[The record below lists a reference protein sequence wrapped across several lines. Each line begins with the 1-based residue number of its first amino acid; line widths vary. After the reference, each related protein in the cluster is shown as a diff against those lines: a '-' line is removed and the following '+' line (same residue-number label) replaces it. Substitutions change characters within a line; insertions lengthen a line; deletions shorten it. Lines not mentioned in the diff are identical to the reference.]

1 MCYQFPSID
10 FGRERSWRSDA
21 EDNESESARIFKEQ
35 RVNRLWTALGCV
47 LWLVGCSASAPPD
60 RPFTPGTAA
69 VGGPSTPVAGTTGTG
84 AGGLGSAISNPGGPL
99 GPVAGTTVTM
109 VPPPPPVDPSA
120 APYKQD
126 DTAMGGLDA
135 ATVGKLKAGT
145 GACNVQITF
154 PYENTVFPGGL
165 IPPTIMWTG
174 AGEAAYVRFAYEMSD
189 KVEYEFAAKVS
200 GSPQLQIPRTAWNE
214 ITRRTNNLGLTVT
227 LKVMNGATVSSCPLH
242 WKIAAGNMIGAVYYN
257 TYQAPPPGVANN
269 GAIMRQSLGASAEI
283 YKQFTGQLNPI
294 PGTGPCYSCH
304 SVSFNGTTMV
314 SSVHDYSLQT
324 FHVEKFD
331 VKAATQ
337 PTATGMLN
345 NANFGALT
353 PDGKRI
359 LAMGNP
365 QCTAGSDSFPR
376 RPNNFPLV
384 EGAAVARMLDT
395 QSGMDTQAKGLV
407 KENYMWM
414 PQFSPDGKKVVFNH
428 AKPDG
433 MGGSDRRELAIM
445 DYDAASNTFSN
456 LKVIVT
462 ASKLPGAAAPT
473 AAYMPA
479 PALAGVLSCGAD
491 MCSAD
496 GMQGS
501 CTSGLPGIPGL
512 PGDVAALPTGSCTGP
527 CYPGWPFF
535 TPDNNA
541 VIFSMTSEPDFAQAF
556 PGRDQPALSELWY
569 VDLATLQV
577 VRLENA
583 NKGLKDVD
591 KLNNY
596 YPTVMPVA
604 VGGYFWVFWTAVRD
618 YGSKVQGR
626 TGGSMAAA
634 DEAIKKRIWAA
645 AISARKQSA
654 EFKDTTLTDPS
665 YPGFYL
671 DGQSESGNVRA
682 FAALNPC
689 LQNGASCASGLDC
702 CCGYCVQ
709 AAGAS
714 MGTCT
719 CEVPKC
725 AKINEKC
732 KMDSDCCPPERPTD
746 PVPTCIGGYCGFVVL
761 N

>member
-1 MCYQFPSID
+1 MNRPAAA
-10 FGRERSWRSDA
+10 GGA
-21 EDNESESARIFKEQ
+21 TAPTAGSA
-35 RVNRLWTALGCV
+35 G
-47 LWLVGCSASAPPD
+47 SA
-60 RPFTPGTAA
+60 
-69 VGGPSTPVAGTTGTG
+69 
-84 AGGLGSAISNPGGPL
+84 GLGSISNPGGGTL
-99 GPVAGTTVTM
+99 VAAGTSATM
-109 VPPPPPVDPSA
+109 VPPPPPADPSA
-120 APYKQD
+120 APYKKD
-126 DTAMGGLDA
+126 DTAMGGLDPA
-135 ATVGKLKAGT
+135 AVNTLKAGS
-145 GACNVQITF
+145 GACNIKVTF

-174 AGEAAYVRFAYEMSD
+174 GGEAAYVRFAYEMSD
-189 KVEYEFAAKVS
+189 KVDYEFAAKVS
-200 GSPQLQIPRTAWNE
+200 GQPQLQIPRAAWNE
-214 ITRRTNNLGLTVT
+214 ITRRTNNFGLNVT
-227 LKVMNGATVSSCPLH
+227 LKVMSGGTVSSCQLH
-242 WKIAAGNMIGAVYYN
+242 WRIAGGNMIGALYYN

-269 GAIMRQSLGASAEI
+269 GAIMRQSLGANVEI
-283 YKQFTGQLNPI
+283 YKQFTGALNLI
-294 PGTGPCYSCH
+294 NGTGPCYSCH
-304 SVSFNGTTMV
+304 SVSFNGSTMV
-314 SSVHDYSLQT
+314 ASLHDYSAQT

-337 PTATGMLN
+337 PTATGMLT

-365 QCTAGSDSFPR
+365 QCTAGADSFPR

-384 EGAAVARMLDT
+384 EGPAVARMLDT
-395 QSGMDTQAKGLV
+395 QTGMDTQAKGLV

-414 PQFSPDGKKVVFNH
+414 PQFSPDGTKVVFNH
-428 AKPDG
+428 AKPDA
-433 MGGSDRRELAIM
+433 GGSDRRELAIM

-456 LKVIVT
+456 LKVIVS
-462 ASKLPGAAAPT
+462 ASKLANAVSPSASYA
-473 AAYMPA
+473 PA
-479 PALAGVLSCGAD
+479 PALAGVLACGAD

-496 GMQGS
+496 GMS
-501 CTSGLPGIPGL
+501 NTCVSGVPGIPGL
-512 PGDVAALPTGSCTGP
+512 PGDVAALPTGSCNGP

-535 TPDNNA
+535 TPDNKA
-541 VIFSMTSEPDFAQAF
+541 VVFSMTSEPDFTQAF
-556 PGRDQPALSELWY
+556 PGRDKPALSELWY
-569 VDLATLQV
+569 VDLATLQTI
-577 VRLENA
+577 RLENA
-583 NKGLKDVD
+583 NKGLKDID

-626 TGGSMAAA
+626 DPGGNAMAAA
-634 DEAIKKRIWAA
+634 AEAIKKRIWAA
-645 AISARKQSA
+645 AINPRKQSA

-689 LQNGASCASGLDC
+689 LQNGATCNSGLDC
-702 CCGYCVQ
+702 CCGYCTQ
-709 AAGAS
+709 AANAATGACS
-714 MGTCT
+714 

-732 KMDSDCCPPERPTD
+732 KLDSDCCPPATPVDPT
-746 PVPTCIGGYCGFVVL
+746 PTCIGGYCGFVVL